1 MKKKKKKKKRCEEEE
16 EEEEKKDVEEEEE
29 EKKRREE
36 KGCNVMNSSTF
47 HNPHGTN
54 AIWANTRQQ
63 PLLLQHQ

>member
-1 MKKKKKKKKRCEEEE
+1 MKKKKKKKKDVKKKKKKKK
-16 EEEEKKDVEEEEE
+16 KKDVEEEEE

-36 KGCNVMNSSTF
+36 KGCNVVNSSTF